1 MPRPLTDQIEA
12 VTQLL
17 NGEMPPDDA
26 IHSVLAT
33 LEWLQ
38 RNETTVKNAIA
49 DAAALRAAL
58 AADPLVQEIKELFP
72 GAELVDD

>member
-12 VTQLL
+12 VTMLL

-26 IHSVLAT
+26 LHSILST

-49 DAAALRAAL
+49 DAADLRAAL
-58 AADPLVQEIKELFP
+58 AADPLVQDIHELFP